1 MTKKKLH
8 TTYKFVFEKYNLKQF
23 GRLTVIGHIYNKDAP
38 RPKRRL
44 VCKCKCGNE
53 ITLNVQNVSRGLTK
67 SCGCLRQE
75 TLRETAKKNKKHGH
89 AHSVNGKENTPIYKS
104 LVKIKGCC
112 FEGWRKGFHKV
123 CHEYDPRWE
132 DFNEFLKDFGEI
144 EDGLTISRYDNQMPW
159 SKENCYINQG
169 RT

>member
-1 MTKKKLH
+1 MTKKLLY

-23 GRLTVIGHIYNKDAP
+23 GRLTVIGHIYNKDGP
-38 RPKRRL
+38 RPKRKL
-44 VCKCKCGNE
+44 VCKCECGNE

-75 TLRETAKKNKKHGH
+75 TLSETAKKNKKHGH
-89 AHSVNGKENTPIYKS
+89 ANTVNGVPNSPLYAS
-104 LVKIKGCC
+104 WRKILGCC
-112 FEGWRKGFHKV
+112 EEGWKKGFHKV
-123 CHEYDPRWE
+123 CHEYDPRWK
-132 DFNEFLKDFGEI
+132 DFAEFLIDFGPI
-144 EDGLTISRYDNQMPW
+144 KKGLTISRHDNQMPW